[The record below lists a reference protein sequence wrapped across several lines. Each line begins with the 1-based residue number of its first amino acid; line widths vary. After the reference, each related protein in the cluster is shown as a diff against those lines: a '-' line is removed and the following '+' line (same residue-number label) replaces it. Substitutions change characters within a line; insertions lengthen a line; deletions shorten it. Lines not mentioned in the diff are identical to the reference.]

1 MYEICGV
8 GYPNFTPLLFVSAG
22 KPAGG
27 ATFPPLLCTPPKGG
41 TAEKTERQ
49 PWVAVSRNGCIMAD
63 YREMYLTMAR
73 ANERAVNILIQ
84 AQQECEE
91 LYMSSPEADIK
102 VLPKNRPA
110 PQ

>member
-1 MYEICGV
+1 
-8 GYPNFTPLLFVSAG
+8 
-22 KPAGG
+22 
-27 ATFPPLLCTPPKGG
+27 
-41 TAEKTERQ
+41 
-49 PWVAVSRNGCIMAD
+49 MAD